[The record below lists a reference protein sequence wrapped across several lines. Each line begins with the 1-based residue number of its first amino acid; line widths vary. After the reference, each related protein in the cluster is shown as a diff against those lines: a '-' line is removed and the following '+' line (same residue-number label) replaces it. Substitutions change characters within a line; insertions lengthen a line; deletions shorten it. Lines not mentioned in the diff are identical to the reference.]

1 MPERGRTIKRAI
13 DPAGARPHLRLI
25 FSRVRAAVMRLLK
38 VSLPLLL
45 LTLTAPAAVAEETPS
60 IIAPEAEHFT
70 LQPVEGGFMRL
81 DKRTGAVS
89 FCTAKNGISVCR
101 LGADERATMEAEL
114 ERLRTENARLK
125 SSATAQPRSTMPGE
139 EEFERAL
146 SFTERFL
153 RRIMRLFREESS
165 NDGRL

>member
-1 MPERGRTIKRAI
+1 
-13 DPAGARPHLRLI
+13 
-25 FSRVRAAVMRLLK
+25 MRLLK
-38 VSLPLLL
+38 VSLSLLL

-60 IIAPEAEHFT
+60 ILAPEAEHFT

-81 DKRTGAVS
+81 DKRSGAVS

-114 ERLRTENARLK
+114 ERLRAENARLK
-125 SSATAQPRSTMPGE
+125 SATAQPRSTMPGE

-153 RRIMRLFREESS
+153 RRIMRLFREETSP
-165 NDGRL
+165 GGAL